1 MTQQQGG
8 GERDERL
15 APVVSLFGGTVPP
28 VPPAPSPSDADW
40 HATWKNLLADDPI
53 DPVAP
58 ALEDDV
64 VAERDEE
71 TAHAEKRL
79 MRALASRGLSEREA
93 RERLRRDGLSN
104 DAVEDVIDRLVRVG
118 AIDDAVLAE
127 QLVYAGVTR
136 KHEGRRAIG
145 QALNKRGIARDVI
158 DAALAEL
165 PDDDFERALEYART
179 KARSLSRYDRDTG
192 LRRLVGQ
199 LARRGYGGSMAM
211 TVANQALDEA
221 QGGSSGVRFR

>member
-1 MTQQQGG
+1 
-8 GERDERL
+8 
-15 APVVSLFGGTVPP
+15 
-28 VPPAPSPSDADW
+28 
-40 HATWKNLLADDPI
+40 
-53 DPVAP
+53 
-58 ALEDDV
+58 
-64 VAERDEE
+64 
-71 TAHAEKRL
+71 